1 MLLEILW
8 VIAVWA
14 AIGVFFSFSTW
25 RSRICCLAHSSTTL
39 SHALPKWGFRAL
51 SSKLLGS
58 RCVSGR
64 TGAWLKTKNPNFQQQ
79 LISNIANAELDR
91 LITELGRHPLA
102 ERELREVK
110 EAVFVSLNRSQPEV
124 IKFAFWSQFRRTNA
138 LLFQESGLTFHLIRS
153 LRRET
158 DLWLPQIP
166 SAWREGPKSGDECSM
181 RDLLNLIRWMLVGRF
196 RSKASL
202 EAELLGLR
210 RRAGCTES
218 NVAAARGL
226 R

>member
-1 MLLEILW
+1 MVEDQEPE
-8 VIAVWA
+8 
-14 AIGVFFSFSTW
+14 
-25 RSRICCLAHSSTTL
+25 L
-39 SHALPKWGFRAL
+39 SA
-51 SSKLLGS
+51 
-58 RCVSGR
+58 
-64 TGAWLKTKNPNFQQQ
+64 Q
-79 LISNIANAELDR
+79 LISNISNAELDR

-166 SAWREGPKSGDECSM
+166 SAWPEGPNRVMNARCGTCS
-181 RDLLNLIRWMLVGRF
+181 
-196 RSKASL
+196 
-202 EAELLGLR
+202 
-210 RRAGCTES
+210 T
-218 NVAAARGL
+218 
-226 R
+226 